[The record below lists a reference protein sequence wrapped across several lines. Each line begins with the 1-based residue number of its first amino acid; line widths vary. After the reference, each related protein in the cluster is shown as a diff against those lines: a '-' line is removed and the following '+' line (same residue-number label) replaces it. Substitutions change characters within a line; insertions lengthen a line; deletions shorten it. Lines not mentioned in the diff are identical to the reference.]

1 MQANMD
7 VADSKKA
14 TSMLRI
20 RKTLIPI
27 DEYAL
32 REGMPQNMVQ
42 QCGQIGLLQLRKFQ
56 GKTFVVDAPVRKK
69 RDSSSDDELVDF
81 VLVKKKIRFLQIAVF
96 LLAGCFIAS
105 LILNYSLYFNSF
117 DKTGRA
123 YTGTEK
129 VYYDLKQIT
138 TNSKELRNKFIA
150 SNSRIR
156 HLQNELALSSLE
168 IESIQTELTKS
179 KESLEAIQAQLNPA
193 KENLRSVQNELIRTT
208 QNLETIQLR
217 NTETAQ
223 KLHNEIE
230 KLSPPAPQE

>member
-7 VADSKKA
+7 VAAAKKTA
-14 TSMLRI
+14 SMLRL

-27 DEYAL
+27 KEYAL
-32 REGMPQNMVQ
+32 REGIPENMVK

-56 GKTFVVDAPVRKK
+56 GKTLVVDAPLRKT
-69 RDSSSDDELVDF
+69 RDNNSDDELVEF
-81 VLVKKKIRFLQIAVF
+81 TIVKKKTRFLQIAVF
-96 LLAGCFIAS
+96 LLAACFIAS
-105 LILNYSLYFNSF
+105 LILNYSLYSNSL

-129 VYYDLKQIT
+129 GYYDLDRIT

-150 SNSRIR
+150 SNSQIR
-156 HLQNELALSSLE
+156 HLQNELAVSSLE

-179 KESLEAIQAQLNPA
+179 KENLEAIQAQLTPA
-193 KENLRSVQNELIRTT
+193 KENLRSVQNELIRTS

-217 NTETAQ
+217 NAETAQ